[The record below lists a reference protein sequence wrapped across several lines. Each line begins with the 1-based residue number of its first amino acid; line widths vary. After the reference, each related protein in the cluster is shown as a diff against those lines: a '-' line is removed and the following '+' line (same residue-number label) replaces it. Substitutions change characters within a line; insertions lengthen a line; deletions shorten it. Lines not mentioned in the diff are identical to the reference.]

1 MDNFERLMALAEFG
15 ANRHNER
22 RQIEFRIFIS
32 YTTLLALI
40 LYYVLTKGES
50 LWSPNDWLPA
60 VPLLIV
66 HWIYYLWQRSL
77 GVAME
82 NDTKR
87 RNFFLAKA
95 ECLAH
100 YFIERPRCEKFKP
113 CNKMVKLK
121 FGGNTEISE
130 KELFKAVSPP
140 DMLLLPFSWK
150 RALEHWDKTWIDWS
164 RRLQCTIP
172 TVMLVTLFFLKLGF
186 SWLGL
191 LTLFLL
197 AVLSLI
203 LPFVS
208 LCWRKRKRNDN
219 PRIPKANR
227 GGLLRTRR

>member
-1 MDNFERLMALAEFG
+1 MDNFERLLSLAEFG

-22 RQIEFRIFIS
+22 RQVEFRIFIS

-40 LYYVLTKGES
+40 LYYILTKGDS

-82 NDTKR
+82 NDTNR

-100 YFIERPRCEKFKP
+100 YFIEHPRCKKFKP
-113 CNKMVKLK
+113 SCDKMVKLK
-121 FGGNTEISE
+121 FRGKTEISE
-130 KELFKAVSPP
+130 KELFEAVSPP
-140 DMLLLPFSWK
+140 DMLLLPFPWQ
-150 RALEHWDKTWIDWS
+150 RGLEHWDKTWTDWS

-172 TVMLVTLFFLKLGF
+172 TVMLGTLFFIKLGCC
-186 SWLGL
+186 SKSLAL
-191 LTLFLL
+191 IFLL
-197 AVLSLI
+197 VLSVF
-203 LPFVS
+203 LPLVS
-208 LCWRKRKRNDN
+208 FYLRKR
-219 PRIPKANR
+219 
-227 GGLLRTRR
+227 GT

>member
-1 MDNFERLMALAEFG
+1 MDNFERLLSLAEF
-15 ANRHNER
+15 AAKRHEER
-22 RQIEFRIFIS
+22 RQVEFKIFIS

-40 LYYVLTKGES
+40 LYYALTKPS
-50 LWSPNDWLPA
+50 LWASNDLLPA

-130 KELFKAVSPP
+130 KELFKAVSPT
-140 DMLLLPFSWK
+140 DMLLLPFPWK
-150 RALEHWDKTWIDWS
+150 RWLEHWDKTWTDWS

-172 TVMLVTLFFLKLGF
+172 TVMLGTLFFIKLGLWGKLFTLFFLL
-186 SWLGL
+186 
-191 LTLFLL
+191 
-197 AVLSLI
+197 VLSVF
-203 LPFVS
+203 LPLVS
-208 LCWRKRKRNDN
+208 SYVRKKC
-219 PRIPKANR
+219 
-227 GGLLRTRR
+227 T

>member
-22 RQIEFRIFIS
+22 RQVEFRIFIS

-40 LYYVLTKGES
+40 LYYVLTKGKS
-50 LWSPNDWLPA
+50 LWPLNDWKPA

-100 YFIERPRCEKFKP
+100 YFIEHPRCEKFKP
-113 CNKMVKLK
+113 RSDKMVKLK
-121 FGGNTEISE
+121 FGGKTEISE
-130 KELFKAVSPP
+130 KKLFAEVSPP

-150 RALEHWDKTWIDWS
+150 RRLEHWDKTWIDWS

-172 TVMLVTLFFLKLGF
+172 TVMLGTLFLIKLDF
-186 SWLGL
+186 WWQGL
-191 LTLFLL
+191 LTLVPLAILSVFLP
-197 AVLSLI
+197 LI
-203 LPFVS
+203 SSYV
-208 LCWRKRKRNDN
+208 RKKC
-219 PRIPKANR
+219 
-227 GGLLRTRR
+227 T